1 MPKNVV
7 LDSSVLV
14 SAFLTRG
21 GAAAEVLDRARRGAY
36 TLCLSPLILE
46 EVRRALLRPK
56 LLASYRHSAEAV
68 EAFCDNLARVARLVT
83 ALPEIPRTGRD
94 PDDEHV
100 IAAALAAEAPL
111 IVTGDNDL
119 LALTQYESIRLVTV
133 RDFLETIHG

>member
-1 MPKNVV
+1 MPKNVF

-21 GAAAEVLDRARRGAY
+21 GAAAEVLDQARRGAY

-56 LLASYRHSAEAV
+56 LLASYRHSAEAA

-100 IAAALAAEAPL
+100 IAAALAAEAHL

-119 LALTQYESIRLVTV
+119 LALTQYESIHLVTV
-133 RDFLETIHG
+133 RDFLEALRG